1 MIALRVLSFLAGA
14 GLALATFASSVKTV
28 VLPRGIPSRIG
39 RFVFLTLRRGFR
51 MVIGRN
57 ASYERRDRIMA
68 FYGPLGMMGLL
79 ASWLVLIMIG
89 FTLMFWGLRGG
100 SAVDAFRV
108 AGSSV
113 FTLGFERP
121 HDLPTLVMVLWAAA
135 LGLLELA
142 LLITYLPSVYGAF
155 SRREVNG
162 LH

>member
-79 ASWLVLIMIG
+79 ASWLVKDLDRRFARAFGRSLIV
-89 FTLMFWGLRGG
+89 R
-100 SAVDAFRV
+100 
-108 AGSSV
+108 
-113 FTLGFERP
+113 
-121 HDLPTLVMVLWAAA
+121 H
-135 LGLLELA
+135 
-142 LLITYLPSVYGAF
+142 
-155 SRREVNG
+155 
-162 LH
+162 